1 MPFTLTGA
9 DLSRLCERNIFD
21 IEAAGVVGR
30 RTAEKLG
37 INWATF
43 NA

>member
-9 DLSRLCERNIFD
+9 DLSRLRQQNLFD
-21 IEAAGVVGR
+21 IEATGVVGQR
-30 RTAEKLG
+30 VAEKLG
-37 INWATF
+37 INWPTF

>member
-9 DLSRLCERNIFD
+9 DLSRLCQRNLFD
-21 IEAAGVVGR
+21 IEATGVVGQ

-37 INWATF
+37 INWPTF
-43 NA
+43 TA